1 VNTNRDLNEGA
12 ERPETRPATPET
24 TPRAPLAD
32 GDALE
37 PRLTS
42 PALHAWLDGEITDQ
56 SLSISE
62 RPQVI
67 AMWKALG
74 TDAEKL
80 RHMSTPKSVEAI
92 VMAKIRD
99 TKGA

>member
-1 VNTNRDLNEGA
+1 MNTNRDLTEGA
-12 ERPETRPATPET
+12 RPATRPTTET
-24 TPRAPLAD
+24 TPRAQLAD

-42 PALHAWLDGEITDQ
+42 PALHAWLDGEITDA
-56 SLSISE
+56 SLAVSE

-74 TDAEKL
+74 SDAEKL
-80 RHMSTPKSVEAI
+80 RHMTTPKSVEAI
-92 VMAKIRD
+92 VMSKIRE
-99 TKGA
+99 TRSA